1 MEDSPVVVITGC
13 TSGIGLHMTGVFAS
27 KGYRVVATARN
38 LDRLRK
44 YADDRGWPSSRV
56 LLSKL
61 EVKSVEDWREA
72 FDLAVGTWGRVDYL
86 INNAGYGAPGYI
98 HETPLE
104 EISKHINTN
113 TIGSITGAKLAAEL
127 MVKQGSGHII
137 NIGSLAGVAPVAGIS
152 LYSASKF
159 ALRGF
164 SLATALELRDHGVH
178 VSVVSM
184 DVVDTPMLDPQYEM
198 KESAVSFS
206 GKRILRIEEVE
217 AAILKC
223 MQKKRVEVLIPAGR
237 GWMSKLANI
246 LPSLA
251 QPIYRSMVKKGR
263 KRQAE
268 KVEQRKAAGLMD

>member
-1 MEDSPVVVITGC
+1 
-13 TSGIGLHMTGVFAS
+13 
-27 KGYRVVATARN
+27 
-38 LDRLRK
+38 
-44 YADDRGWPSSRV
+44 
-56 LLSKL
+56 
-61 EVKSVEDWREA
+61 
-72 FDLAVGTWGRVDYL
+72 
-86 INNAGYGAPGYI
+86 
-98 HETPLE
+98 
-104 EISKHINTN
+104 
-113 TIGSITGAKLAAEL
+113 AAEL